1 MTVFIFP
8 TSMIGTT
15 ALYMFKYFLI
25 NTFILLL
32 LTSCAS
38 SGLHKLGT
46 GKPKF
51 ASLEIEGVSYH
62 LSSENGYFLPGK
74 PLKLALTLKNV
85 SRTKKTFEVV
95 KNRMLILVIN
105 NEFSEKLKAVEI
117 PPEGYID
124 GNSFE
129 LAPDEER
136 SFGIVIN
143 TSEEFFITNN
153 SVFCKI
159 RLFFLPKQFRRN
171 ALSIYIEKK

>member
-1 MTVFIFP
+1 MTAFIFP
-8 TSMIGTT
+8 ISRTGTT
-15 ALYMFKYFLI
+15 ALYMFKNALI
-25 NTFILLL
+25 NMFILIL

-38 SGLHKLGT
+38 SGLHRLGT

-62 LSSENGYFLPGK
+62 LSSENGCFQPGQ

-85 SRTKKTFEVV
+85 SQTKKSFDVV

-105 NEFSEKLKAVEI
+105 NEFSENLKTVEI
-117 PPEGYID
+117 PPAGYID
-124 GNSFE
+124 GSNFE

-136 SFGIVIN
+136 TFDIVIN
-143 TSEEFFITNN
+143 TSEEFFKIND
-153 SVFCKI
+153 SVFCQI